1 MSQINTKS
9 QKQRQ
14 IKRLDTAVCQPG
26 LGESSREEGHSAQGR
41 NRKRELE
48 QIDVCDLT
56 RDSDE
61 GEDMALSESSA
72 KRLRRPDCS
81 PDPAVH
87 AKPTLTHLDVHRGY
101 ELRVLSD
108 ESRVKNAFK
117 RSGVAWKVRLS
128 LASSHCASMCA
139 RIDGCGTLQDSKK
152 PYLGK
157 PGFVIMDDEGL
168 ERHKQEVLL
177 QHEEAGTTRAI
188 WWAWGAVEILRAD
201 AMQYITDDDV
211 EEAAL
216 RKKIEDAAEE
226 GT

>member
-9 QKQRQ
+9 QKQRK
-14 IKRLDTAVCQPG
+14 IKRLIP
-26 LGESSREEGHSAQGR
+26 ERSGHSAQGR
-41 NRKRELE
+41 NSKREF
-48 QIDVCDLT
+48 DVCDLT

-168 ERHKQEVLL
+168 ERNKQEVLL

-201 AMQYITDDDV
+201 AVQYITDDDV

>member
-14 IKRLDTAVCQPG
+14 IKRLDTAVCPPG

-117 RSGVAWKVRLS
+117 RSVDRQE
-128 LASSHCASMCA
+128 A
-139 RIDGCGTLQDSKK
+139 RR
-152 PYLGK
+152 
-157 PGFVIMDDEGL
+157 PGDVY
-168 ERHKQEVLL
+168 
-177 QHEEAGTTRAI
+177 
-188 WWAWGAVEILRAD
+188 ILRWRSGPPVA
-201 AMQYITDDDV
+201 
-211 EEAAL
+211 
-216 RKKIEDAAEE
+216 
-226 GT
+226 